1 MKDKHGFGRCGS
13 EHGEHFKGFKEKAFG
28 FFGGGPLAFGPGGP
42 GGGPGGRGFGG
53 RMRGGPGR
61 MLEYGD
67 LRFVLLS
74 LINERPSHGYE
85 LIKALEE
92 KFGGIY
98 SPSPG
103 AIYPTL
109 SLLDEQ
115 GLVVLQESTDG
126 GTKKRYAISE
136 EGKALLAENQVLVDG
151 IFTRMQL
158 AARAFAGERPPEV
171 LMEAMHTLKHA
182 LQLHRG
188 EWTKEEVERVA
199 TILNK
204 AAKDISSI

>member
-1 MKDKHGFGRCGS
+1 MKGSGHGFGHGRDCD
-13 EHGEHFKGFKEKAFG
+13 GEHEHDFRQRGFG
-28 FFGGGPLAFGPGGP
+28 PSGGGPRAFGPGGP
-42 GGGPGGRGFGG
+42 GGGSGGRGFG

-74 LINERPSHGYE
+74 LISERPSHGYE
-85 LIKALEE
+85 LIKVLEE

-109 SLLDEQ
+109 SLMDEQ
-115 GLVVLQESTDG
+115 GIVLLQESQDG
-126 GTKKRYAISE
+126 STKKRYAITE
-136 EGKALLAENQVLVDG
+136 QGQALLAENQVLVDG

-182 LQLHRG
+182 LMLHRG
-188 EWTKEEVERVA
+188 EWEQDEIKRVA
-199 TILNK
+199 AILNQ
-204 AAKDISSI
+204 AARDISSI